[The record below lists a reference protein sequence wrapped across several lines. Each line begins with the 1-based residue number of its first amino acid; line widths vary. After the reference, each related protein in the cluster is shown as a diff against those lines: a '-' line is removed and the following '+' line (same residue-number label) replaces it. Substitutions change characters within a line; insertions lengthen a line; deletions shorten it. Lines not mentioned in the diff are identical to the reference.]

1 MICDKLKFYD
11 MKNNVIEAPILENRS
26 IPSYKVG
33 QAMIGLKMDVV
44 DAPLLNYFKFFAKTI
59 PFDAGYFLHV
69 IPKFDLSHSF
79 FSKTEATLPNEL
91 TVNKNKRKLLGA
103 EIKTQLEGLKGVDI
117 EYDVRVGDRLEEMLK
132 DIEDIGSDLVMIG
145 KKYQENNQVVF
156 AKNLIRKIKC
166 NALMVPEKAKQRL
179 KNILVP
185 IDFSPHSIEAL
196 HTAIGIA
203 KQLVEPAK
211 VICLNVYEMP
221 NFASFNI
228 SKTREQ
234 FRRMIEEDRLEAFD
248 AFLQSYA
255 PEESGRIHK
264 VLLQREM
271 PWIPHYIMEYANK
284 NEIDFI
290 VMGAKGHS
298 KVELLFIGSVTEKL
312 LMLNDDIPT
321 LVVKR

>member
-1 MICDKLKFYD
+1 
-11 MKNNVIEAPILENRS
+11 MKNNILEAPILETHS

-33 QAMIGLKMDVV
+33 QALIGLKMDELDV
-44 DAPLLNYFKFFAKTI
+44 PLLEYFKFLAKTI

-69 IPKFDLSHSF
+69 ISKVDLSHSL
-79 FSKTEATLPNEL
+79 FSKTGAALPSEL
-91 TVNKNKRKLLGA
+91 AGNKNKKNLLGA

-117 EYDVRVGDRLEEMLK
+117 EYDVRAGDRLEEMLR
-132 DIEDIGSDLVMIG
+132 DIEDVGADLVMIG
-145 KKYQENNQVVF
+145 KKYQENNQIVF
-156 AKNLIRKIKC
+156 AKNIIRKIKN
-166 NALMVPEKAKQRL
+166 NALVVPEKAKRQIN
-179 KNILVP
+179 KILVP
-185 IDFSPHSIEAL
+185 IDFSPYSIKAL

-203 KQLVEPAK
+203 KQLIEPIE
-211 VICLNVYEMP
+211 VVCLNIYEMP

-234 FRRMIEEDRLEAFD
+234 FRLMIEEDRLEAFD

-255 PEESGRIHK
+255 PEDSGRLQK

-271 PWIPHYIMEYANK
+271 PWIPHYIMEYANG
-284 NEIDFI
+284 NDVDFI

-312 LMLNDDIPT
+312 LMLNDSIPT
-321 LVVKR
+321 FVVK

>member
-1 MICDKLKFYD
+1 
-11 MKNNVIEAPILENRS
+11 MKSNAINAPTFNTSS
-26 IPSYKVG
+26 IPSFMVK
-33 QAMIGLKMDVV
+33 QAMVGLKMDELDV
-44 DAPLLNYFKFFAKTI
+44 PLLKYFKFLSKTL
-59 PFDAGYFLHV
+59 PFDASYFLHV

-79 FSKTEATLPNEL
+79 FSKTETSQSDFAN
-91 TVNKNKRKLLGA
+91 NKSKKKLLGA
-103 EIKTQLEGLKGVDI
+103 KIKTQLEGLKGVDI
-117 EYDVRVGDRLEEMLK
+117 EYDTIVGDRLEEMLK
-132 DIEDIGSDLVMIG
+132 DIEDIESDLVIIG
-145 KKYQENNQVVF
+145 KKHQENNQVVF

-166 NALMVPEKAKQRL
+166 NALMVPEKARHSL
-179 KNILVP
+179 KKILVP
-185 IDFSPHSIEAL
+185 IDFSPHSIKAL
-196 HTAIGIA
+196 HTAVGIA
-203 KQLVEPAK
+203 KQLIDPAK

-234 FRRMIEEDRLEAFD
+234 FRVMVEEDRMDAFD
-248 AFLQSYA
+248 AFIQSYA
-255 PEESGRIHK
+255 PEDSDRINK

-271 PWIPHYIMEYANK
+271 PWIPHYIMEYAHK
-284 NEIDFI
+284 NDIDFI